1 MTQPATQRK
10 RPDWDPHGI
19 AEPYLISLREDAREG
34 RFEPKHVDDLMESLV
49 LDLREV
55 YGTRNI
61 DRALEHLE
69 RIRANIEHQAQE
81 ARSLHTDLAQVRT
94 TGSDLSQPLAGPAT
108 LKAVDAAR
116 KWLKIAA
123 AQLAK
128 TLPIGKAAI
137 ACGQSAL
144 QTTRAP
150 RRAAEVE
157 APRISSRSPL
167 NGRALRKSVVPTW
180 VLLVGCSW
188 IALIWGALITLPI
201 GIGVGIFAS
210 MAGGIFVVPLWGTVF
225 GFLGM
230 GSARTATLR
239 QMQFKPLSPYDRLRE
254 QAARYANQLDIPVPE
269 LGSIP
274 AFNAFAMGS
283 GPRDATVAIGEP
295 LRSKL
300 TVEEVDAVLAHELGH
315 VVSGDMRRMMLMRT
329 FQNATVWF
337 MLFNGAKQFVRWV
350 ICWVAELAI
359 LGFSRKREYWADAIG
374 AALAGKDAMIGALRK
389 LDEAPPLSWAE
400 NTHARFMVR
409 GRVSGLLNTHP
420 SIDQRIRALE
430 AEIYLKRLPR
440 RPG

>member
-1 MTQPATQRK
+1 MNQPAPQRK
-10 RPDWDPHGI
+10 RPDWDPHGV
-19 AEPYLISLREDAREG
+19 AEPYLISLREDALEG
-34 RFEPKHVDDLMESLV
+34 RFEPEHVDDLMESLV

-69 RIRANIEHQAQE
+69 RIRASIEHQAQE
-81 ARSLHTDLAQVRT
+81 ARSLHNDLAQVRPRR
-94 TGSDLSQPLAGPAT
+94 SDLSHSVAGPTT
-108 LKAVDAAR
+108 LKA
-116 KWLKIAA
+116 IAA
-123 AQLAK
+123 AREWLNFAPAQLGRAV
-128 TLPIGKAAI
+128 PVAKAAI
-137 ACGQSAL
+137 AYGQSAL
-144 QTTRAP
+144 QTTHAP
-150 RRAAEVE
+150 RRSPQAE
-157 APRISSRSPL
+157 APRTSSRSPL
-167 NGRALRKSVVPTW
+167 NGRALRKSVLPTW
-180 VLLVGCSW
+180 VMLVGCSW
-188 IALIWGALITLPI
+188 IALLWGAIITLPI
-201 GIGVGIFAS
+201 GVGLGIFAS
-210 MAGGIFVVPLWGTVF
+210 MLGGVFAVPLWGTVF

-230 GSARTATLR
+230 GSARSATLR
-239 QMQFKPLSPYDRLRE
+239 QMQFKALSPYDRLSE

-359 LGFSRKREYWADAIG
+359 LGFSRRREYWADAIG
-374 AALAGKDAMIGALRK
+374 AALTGKDAMIGALRK
-389 LDEAPPLSWAE
+389 LDEAPPLSSAE

-430 AEIYLKRLPR
+430 AETYLKRLPR
-440 RPG
+440 LQS